1 MTYPAINP
9 TSRVW
14 TPGQFGQSSFDS
26 ASGAEVRIRYG
37 SVATRHSLA
46 LGYSNISE
54 ANAIAFN
61 DDYASRQGEFETF
74 NLPAEVFAGMTN
86 AFGVGIN
93 RWRYTEPPSI
103 ESVKSGI
110 YNVSVSLIAVLG

>member
-37 SVATRHSLA
+37 STATKQSLA
-46 LGYSNISE
+46 LGYSNINE

-61 DDYASRQGEFETF
+61 DDYLSRQGEFQTF
-74 NLPAEVFAGMTN
+74 NLPSGVFAGMTT

-103 ESVKSGI
+103 ESVKPGI
-110 YNVSVSLIAVLG
+110 YNVSVTLVAVLG